1 MLHKSNTGG
10 VLFLNVKPE
19 SEVARK
25 AQIIGERMHHLC
37 RILVPPEILSNEEFN
52 KHLTVAVVISI
63 DIANHLGIDSG
74 HARQMAIDNHGAT
87 VILMEQQSYSWS
99 LTKNDRRLPKV
110 KNLRT
115 SGSTL
120 MIPLKESMSSLIKG
134 WHRILSVSIKKFLFM
149 RIPP

>member
-37 RILVPPEILSNEEFN
+37 RILVPPEILSDEEFN

-63 DIANHLGIDSG
+63 DIANHLGIDGG

-87 VILMEQQSYSWS
+87 VILMEPHKERQ
-99 LTKNDRRLPKV
+99 KAPKG
-110 KNLRT
+110 KESANLRIYLDDAVERINVILDKRLAPNPFSVNKEISVHAHT
-115 SGSTL
+115 S
-120 MIPLKESMSSLIKG
+120 LK
-134 WHRILSVSIKKFLFM
+134 RA
-149 RIPP
+149 R